1 MTHLDPVWRIAP
13 ELAAQQPEA
22 AHLLDVTNRHAWS
35 AVDPH
40 LLELMRLRIAALIG
54 NPAGL
59 QRRSDAAR
67 AVGLTEAKIAQLS
80 HYPSSPAF
88 SDVEKLC
95 LSFTE
100 QFVIDVSSLTPD
112 HRAQLQTHFS
122 AEQLSEFVMALY
134 VTECTQ
140 RLEVAAPMLLVASPA
155 PSASPVN
162 ETPSAGLA
170 QAMDGYQAAVVRGTA
185 LDPKTTEIVRLR
197 CARTHNCRFCK
208 TLRLENA
215 IAAGVDDAMT
225 AKIDFYDSS
234 DLDERSKIALRVTD
248 AFITRPDALT
258 ETVIHQAR
266 AAFTPSQLAELLLD
280 ITKWSTQKYHVAM
293 GLDAADSLPKNERG
307 LSYFS
312 FDSGGQVA
320 GFAAV
325 PGAAG

>member
-13 ELAAQQPEA
+13 ALAAQQPEA
-22 AHLLDVTNRHAWS
+22 ARLLDVTNRQAWS

-67 AVGLTEAKIAQLS
+67 AAGLTEAKIAQLS
-80 HYPSSPAF
+80 HYPSSAAF
-88 SDVEKLC
+88 SAVEKLC

-122 AEQLSEFVMALY
+122 AEPLSEFVMALY

-140 RLEVAAPMLLVASPA
+140 RLEVAAPMLLAASHA
-155 PSASPVN
+155 PSARQVD
-162 ETPSAGLA
+162 ETPFAGLA
-170 QAMDGYQAAVVRGTA
+170 QAMDGYQAAVVRASA
-185 LDPKTTEIVRLR
+185 LDPMTTEIVRLR

-258 ETVIHQAR
+258 ETVIRQAR

-280 ITKWSTQKYHVAM
+280 ITKWSTQKFHVAM

-312 FDSGGQVA
+312 FDRSGQVA